1 MSKIAGTLGLAAI
14 GAAAFVVERARR
26 IAEEEGRPLGDV
38 LRDMPGRL
46 RTDVSTLGEDIRE
59 AADEGRSAAARREH
73 EIDEEI
79 EAIRRGGG
87 AAGGH
92 PA

>member
-1 MSKIAGTLGLAAI
+1 MSKLAGTLGLAAI

-26 IAEEEGRPLGDV
+26 ISEEQGRPLSEV
-38 LRDMPGRL
+38 LREMPGRL
-46 RTDVSTLGEDIRE
+46 RDDLSTLGDDIRE
-59 AADEGRSAAARREH
+59 AADEGRSAAARREQ

-79 EAIRRGGG
+79 EAIRRGGASG
-87 AAGGH
+87 TQ